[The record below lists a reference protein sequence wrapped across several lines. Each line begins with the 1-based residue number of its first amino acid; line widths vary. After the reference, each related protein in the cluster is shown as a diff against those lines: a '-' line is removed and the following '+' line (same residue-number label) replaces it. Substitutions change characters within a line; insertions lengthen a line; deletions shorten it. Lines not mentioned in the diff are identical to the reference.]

1 MDAGEMVLTRAQMD
15 SDRLKCPVQPECS
28 AWGMFSRHQ
37 LSEGLQPPG
46 RFQPA
51 LTTPRCPGVLGLSQA
66 SPESGALLP
75 APPDQQG
82 GQVGAQLRVGEPH
95 LPLDEPVNH
104 TAILIETPHLEGLV

>member
-1 MDAGEMVLTRAQMD
+1 MGTRSDEQEAMDAGEMVLTRAQMD
-15 SDRLKCPVQPECS
+15 SDRLQGPVQPECS

-66 SPESGALLP
+66 SPESGALVP

-82 GQVGAQLRVGEPH
+82 GQVGGRGTPGKRQAQAPGCLM
-95 LPLDEPVNH
+95 
-104 TAILIETPHLEGLV
+104 